1 MSKLTENFQAKC
13 NVRPKNPN
21 AINVLASQRALD
33 PHLRNLPIMK
43 SLFITLLVL
52 GGAFA
57 AYDYFLA
64 PPGSKII
71 FTELN
76 PPPKPKVVVEAVPEP
91 EKPAEAPPPA
101 PEPETPKP
109 VEAPKMVETAP
120 AAPAAPKAGSIEA
133 LTNNWAN
140 IPPTAFPREVT
151 LLKDAEFKMPV
162 GASKVTSGRK
172 VQAIA
177 FRDGQL
183 ALLSAPGSSAKA
195 IVSIDDTD
203 LKKIL
208 TDIYEKWKVARA
220 EYLKKNAAQKQQMAS
235 TLKAENATANSNRA
249 EVDETGKPLRGD
261 DRGYP
266 LLLSSIR
273 RGQVTDIKA
282 DKIISW
288 GEPNPTKVQGK
299 DGWAIKV
306 EYQAETIFG
315 LQPVEAQA
323 LVVNGRVQGW
333 FYTGS
338 GEEVP

>member
-1 MSKLTENFQAKC
+1 
-13 NVRPKNPN
+13 
-21 AINVLASQRALD
+21 
-33 PHLRNLPIMK
+33 MK
-43 SLFITLLVL
+43 SFFLTLLFL

-57 AYDYFLA
+57 AYDYFFA
-64 PPGSKII
+64 PPGQKII
-71 FTELN
+71 FKQLN
-76 PPPKPKVVVEAVPEP
+76 PPPKPKTVVEAAPEP
-91 EKPAEAPPPA
+91 EKPAEAPVPAPA
-101 PEPETPKP
+101 PEAAKP
-109 VEAPKMVETAP
+109 VAPAKVVETMPAP
-120 AAPAAPKAGSIEA
+120 VAPAAPKAGSIEA
-133 LTNNWAN
+133 LTNNWST

>member
-1 MSKLTENFQAKC
+1 
-13 NVRPKNPN
+13 
-21 AINVLASQRALD
+21 
-33 PHLRNLPIMK
+33 MK
-43 SLFITLLVL
+43 SLFITLLLL
-52 GGAFA
+52 GGVFA

-64 PPGSKII
+64 PPGQKMI
-71 FTELN
+71 FKDLN
-76 PPPKPKVVVEAVPEP
+76 PPPKPKTVVEAAPEP
-91 EKPAEAPPPA
+91 EKPVEAPVTPTASEAPKPAEAPKVVETAPA
-101 PEPETPKP
+101 P
-109 VEAPKMVETAP
+109 AP

-133 LTNNWAN
+133 LTNNWTN
-140 IPPTAFPREVT
+140 IPPSAFPREVT

-162 GASKVTSGRK
+162 GAAKVTAGRK

-177 FRDGQL
+177 FKEGML
-183 ALLSAPGSSAKA
+183 ALLSAPGSTAKA

-203 LKKIL
+203 LKTIL
-208 TDIYEKWKVARA
+208 TDGYEKWKVARA
-220 EYLKKNAAQKQQMAS
+220 EYLKKISAQKQQMAS
-235 TLKAENATANSNRA
+235 TIKAESTTANSNRA
-249 EVDETGKPLRGD
+249 EVDETGKPMRGD

-273 RGQVTDIKA
+273 RGQVTDIKPE
-282 DKIISW
+282 KIISW
-288 GEPNPTKVQGK
+288 GDPNPTKLQGK

-306 EYQAETIFG
+306 EYQADTIFG

>member
-1 MSKLTENFQAKC
+1 
-13 NVRPKNPN
+13 
-21 AINVLASQRALD
+21 
-33 PHLRNLPIMK
+33 MK
-43 SLFITLLVL
+43 SLFITLLLL
-52 GGAFA
+52 GGVFA

-64 PPGSKII
+64 PPGQKII
-71 FTELN
+71 FTDLN

-91 EKPAEAPPPA
+91 EKPVETAPANTA
-101 PEPETPKP
+101 PEAPKP
-109 VEAPKMVETAP
+109 VEAPKVAETAP
-120 AAPAAPKAGSIEA
+120 APAQAAPAAPKAGSIEA

-162 GASKVTSGRK
+162 GAAKVTAGRK

-177 FRDGQL
+177 FKEGML

-203 LKKIL
+203 LKAIL
-208 TDIYEKWKVARA
+208 TGIYEKWKVARA
-220 EYLKKNAAQKQQMAS
+220 EYLKNASAQKQQMAS

-273 RGQVTDIKA
+273 RGQVTDIKP

-288 GEPNPTKVQGK
+288 GDPNPTKVQGK

-306 EYQAETIFG
+306 EYQADTIFG

>member
-1 MSKLTENFQAKC
+1 
-13 NVRPKNPN
+13 
-21 AINVLASQRALD
+21 
-33 PHLRNLPIMK
+33 MK
-43 SLFITLLVL
+43 SLILTLLIL

-64 PPGSKII
+64 PPGQKMI
-71 FTELN
+71 FKDLN
-76 PPPKPKVVVEAVPEP
+76 PPPTPKTVVEAAPEP
-91 EKPAEAPPPA
+91 EKPSEAPAPATA
-101 PEPETPKP
+101 PETIKP
-109 VEAPKMVETAP
+109 VEAPKMTETAP
-120 AAPAAPKAGSIEA
+120 VPAPTTAPAPTVPKAGSIEA
-133 LTNNWAN
+133 LTNNWTN
-140 IPPTAFPREVT
+140 IPPTAFPREIT

-162 GASKVTSGRK
+162 GASKVTAGRK

-183 ALLSAPGSSAKA
+183 ALLSAPGSNAKA

-203 LKKIL
+203 LKKVL

-220 EYLKKNAAQKQQMAS
+220 EYLKKVAAQKQQMAS
-235 TLKAENATANSNRA
+235 TLKAESATTNSNRA
-249 EVDETGKPLRGD
+249 EVDETGKPMRGD
-261 DRGYP
+261 DRSYP
-266 LLLSSIR
+266 LLLGSIR
-273 RGQVTDIKA
+273 RGQVTDIKP

-288 GEPNPTKVQGK
+288 GDPNPTKVQGK

>member
-1 MSKLTENFQAKC
+1 
-13 NVRPKNPN
+13 
-21 AINVLASQRALD
+21 
-33 PHLRNLPIMK
+33 MK
-43 SLFITLLVL
+43 SLFITLLLL
-52 GGAFA
+52 GGVFA

-64 PPGSKII
+64 PPGQKII
-71 FTELN
+71 FKDLN
-76 PPPKPKVVVEAVPEP
+76 PPPKPQVVVEAAPEA
-91 EKPAEAPPPA
+91 EKPVETAPMKTETEA
-101 PEPETPKP
+101 PKP
-109 VEAPKMVETAP
+109 VEVPKVVETAPAPAP

-133 LTNNWAN
+133 LTNNWKN
-140 IPPTAFPREVT
+140 IPASAFPRDVT

-162 GASKVTSGRK
+162 GAAKVTAGRK

-177 FRDGQL
+177 FKEGML

-203 LKKIL
+203 LKSIL
-208 TDIYEKWKVARA
+208 TDGYEKWKVARA
-220 EYLKKNAAQKQQMAS
+220 EYLKKIAAQKQQMAS
-235 TLKAENATANSNRA
+235 TIKAESTTANSNRA

-273 RGQVTDIKA
+273 RGQVTDIKP

-288 GEPNPTKVQGK
+288 GDPNPTKVQGK

-306 EYQAETIFG
+306 EYQADTIFG

>member
-1 MSKLTENFQAKC
+1 
-13 NVRPKNPN
+13 
-21 AINVLASQRALD
+21 
-33 PHLRNLPIMK
+33 MK
-43 SLFITLLVL
+43 SFFLTLLIL

-64 PPGSKII
+64 PPGQKII

-76 PPPKPKVVVEAVPEP
+76 PPPKPKTIVEVTPEP
-91 EKPAEAPPPA
+91 EKPVVTPPPA
-101 PEPETPKP
+101 PEPEAPKP
-109 VEAPKMVETAP
+109 VEAPKTVETAP
-120 AAPAAPKAGSIEA
+120 ATVTPAAPKAGSIEA
-133 LTNNWAN
+133 LTNNWTN

-162 GASKVTSGRK
+162 GASKVTAGRK

-177 FRDGQL
+177 FKAGQL

-203 LKKIL
+203 LKAVL
-208 TDIYEKWKVARA
+208 TGIYEKWKVARA
-220 EYLKKNAAQKQQMAS
+220 EYLKKAAAQKQQMAS
-235 TLKAENATANSNRA
+235 TLKAESATANSNRA

-273 RGQVTDIKA
+273 RGQVTDIKP

-306 EYQAETIFG
+306 EYQADTIFG

>member
-1 MSKLTENFQAKC
+1 
-13 NVRPKNPN
+13 
-21 AINVLASQRALD
+21 
-33 PHLRNLPIMK
+33 MK
-43 SLFITLLVL
+43 SLFLTLLFL

-64 PPGSKII
+64 PPGQKII
-71 FTELN
+71 FKELN
-76 PPPKPKVVVEAVPEP
+76 PPPAAKTVVEAAPEP
-91 EKPAEAPPPA
+91 EKPAETPAPAPA
-101 PEPETPKP
+101 PEAPKP
-109 VEAPKMVETAP
+109 VEAPKMTETAP
-120 AAPAAPKAGSIEA
+120 TTTPTAPAAPKAGSIEA

-203 LKKIL
+203 LKAIL

-220 EYLKKNAAQKQQMAS
+220 EYLKKAAAQKQQMAS
-235 TLKAENATANSNRA
+235 TLKAESATANSNRA
-249 EVDETGKPLRGD
+249 EVDETGKPMRGD
-261 DRGYP
+261 DRSYP

>member
-1 MSKLTENFQAKC
+1 MN
-13 NVRPKNPN
+13 PKTN
-21 AINVLASQRALD
+21 AFFVTNAFRGLSQF
-33 PHLRNLPIMK
+33 PPPMK
-43 SLFITLLVL
+43 SLLITLLL
-52 GGAFA
+52 LAGAFV

-64 PPGSKII
+64 PPGQKIV
-71 FTELN
+71 FKGLN
-76 PPPKPKVVVEAVPEP
+76 PPPKPPTALEAAPQP
-91 EKPAEAPPPA
+91 EKPAEVPVAKV
-101 PEPETPKP
+101 EPEAAKP
-109 VEAPKMVETAP
+109 AEAPKMADRTPAP
-120 AAPAAPKAGSIEA
+120 LPVASAAPASPKADSIEA
-133 LTNNWAN
+133 LTNHWSN
-140 IPPTAFPREVT
+140 IPPSAFPREVT

-162 GASKVTSGRK
+162 GAAKVSAGRK

-177 FRDGQL
+177 FKEGML

-203 LKKIL
+203 LKAIL
-208 TDIYEKWKVARA
+208 TDGYEKWKVARA
-220 EYLKKNAAQKQQMAS
+220 EYLKRIAAQKQQVAS
-235 TLKAENATANSNRA
+235 TLKAENASANSNRT

-273 RGQVTDIKA
+273 RGQVTDIKP

-288 GEPNPTKVQGK
+288 GDPNPAKVEGK

-315 LQPVEAQA
+315 LQAVEAQA

>member
-1 MSKLTENFQAKC
+1 
-13 NVRPKNPN
+13 
-21 AINVLASQRALD
+21 
-33 PHLRNLPIMK
+33 MK
-43 SLFITLLVL
+43 SLLITLLLL
-52 GGAFA
+52 GGVFA

-64 PPGSKII
+64 PPGQKII
-71 FTELN
+71 FRDLN
-76 PPPKPKVVVEAVPEP
+76 PPPKPKTVVEAAPEP
-91 EKPAEAPPPA
+91 EKHVEALVTPTA
-101 PEPETPKP
+101 PEAPKP
-109 VEAPKMVETAP
+109 VEAPKVVETAP
-120 AAPAAPKAGSIEA
+120 APAPTSAAAPKAGSIEA
-133 LTNNWAN
+133 LTNNWTN
-140 IPPTAFPREVT
+140 IPPSAFPREVT

-162 GASKVTSGRK
+162 GAAKVIAGRK

-177 FRDGQL
+177 FKEGRL

-203 LKKIL
+203 LKAVL
-208 TDIYEKWKVARA
+208 TAGYEKWRVARA
-220 EYLKKNAAQKQQMAS
+220 EYLKKTAAQKQQMAS
-235 TLKAENATANSNRA
+235 TIQAESITANSNRA
-249 EVDETGKPLRGD
+249 EVDETGKPMRGD

-273 RGQVTDIKA
+273 RGQVTDIKL

-288 GEPNPTKVQGK
+288 GDPNPTKVQGK

-306 EYQAETIFG
+306 EYQADTIFG

>member
-1 MSKLTENFQAKC
+1 
-13 NVRPKNPN
+13 
-21 AINVLASQRALD
+21 
-33 PHLRNLPIMK
+33 MK

-76 PPPKPKVVVEAVPEP
+76 PPPKPKTVVEAAPEP

-101 PEPETPKP
+101 PEPEAPKP

-133 LTNNWAN
+133 LTNNWTN

-151 LLKDAEFKMPV
+151 LLKDAEFKMAV
-162 GASKVTSGRK
+162 GGSKVTAGRK

-177 FRDGQL
+177 FKQGLL
-183 ALLSAPGSSAKA
+183 ALIPAAGSPAKA

-203 LKKIL
+203 LKQVL
-208 TDIYEKWKVARA
+208 TGIYEKWKVARA
-220 EYLKKNAAQKQQMAS
+220 EYLSKNAAQRQQVAS
-235 TLKAENATANSNRA
+235 AVRAESSTANSNRA
-249 EVDETGKPLRGD
+249 EADETGKPIRGD
-261 DRGYP
+261 DRSYP
-266 LLLSSIR
+266 LLLTSIR
-273 RGQVTDIKA
+273 RGQVTDIKP

-315 LQPVEAQA
+315 LQPVEVQA